1 VQNAAQAS
9 RELHHRKSMPYLLY
23 PEPGPVEETLNRLVH
38 LPAIAPAADLLA
50 GLASV
55 LLYVAFLPLTVA
67 CLVAR
72 AGYRYARQALP
83 GLFGGAPGSAHTAQ
97 EAIVVTG
104 CDSGFGYAAALDLA
118 QRGYT
123 VFALCFA
130 EQSSQQLEAAAKK
143 HDNLVRVICDVTR
156 DADVEAAAAAVD
168 RWLSAPGSEPGA
180 ARRLL
185 ALVNN
190 AGRGTPGLVDLL
202 PLSEYEAVRLGA
214 VTLAQH
220 CARASARAR

>member
-1 VQNAAQAS
+1 
-9 RELHHRKSMPYLLY
+9 MPYLLY

-130 EQSSQQLEAAAKK
+130 QQSSQQLEAAAKK